1 MGSVHWDRSESMEYY
16 IWLCIIGLL
25 PGLCYSDLTSPGT
38 AAENYFYYFPSAESE
53 NLSPSGLTPS
63 IEIDRTAAI
72 ISSVV
77 SLPVV
82 IATFIAA
89 LLGSFMSWVLSFLFL
104 ERFLETVRKIVT
116 PDVVFPDLDE
126 GDIEGKEFTLRTQE
140 TTFQK
145 YNRLLQTN
153 LKENVL

>member
-16 IWLCIIGLL
+16 IWLCIIGLV

-38 AAENYFYYFPSAESE
+38 AAENYFYYFPSAESA

-63 IEIDRTAAI
+63 ADIDRTAVI

-82 IATFIAA
+82 IATFILA
-89 LLGSFMSWVLSFLFL
+89 LLGSFMSSVLSFIFL

-116 PDVVFPDLDE
+116 PDVDSPDLDE
-126 GDIEGKEFTLRTQE
+126 GDIQGKEFTLRTQE
-140 TTFQK
+140 TIFQK
-145 YNRLLQTN
+145 YSRFLQPN
-153 LKENVL
+153 VKENAL